1 MLSDFLS
8 VIEMA
13 EYKCAIDAHYFHP
26 PDFSRG
32 LLQGVPGSIAHH
44 AYYRDLQVPA
54 RARSYLGI
62 RLTVARLHGTCQR
75 RYGQRC
81 CTAYEERR
89 IKEWFSS
96 LQRWGSGRSYR
107 SVLLWTLSFFCLS
120 QETKRCIPHKTPPSE
135 RKKAHMV
142 LITETHVRP

>member
-1 MLSDFLS
+1 MPMMRRKMIGQSRHRYISTVSITRITKTSKAICRFKSFFILSDFLS

-26 PDFSRG
+26 PGFSRE
-32 LLQGVPGSIAHH
+32 LPRGVSGSTARH

-89 IKEWFSS
+89 IKECF
-96 LQRWGSGRSYR
+96 
-107 SVLLWTLSFFCLS
+107 
-120 QETKRCIPHKTPPSE
+120 PSPQ
-135 RKKAHMV
+135 
-142 LITETHVRP
+142 L